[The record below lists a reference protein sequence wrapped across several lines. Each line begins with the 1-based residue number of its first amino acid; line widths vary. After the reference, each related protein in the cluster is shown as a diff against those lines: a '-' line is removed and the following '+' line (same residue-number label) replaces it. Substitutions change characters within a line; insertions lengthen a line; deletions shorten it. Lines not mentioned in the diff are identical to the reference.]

1 MVLDLHIK
9 HCAHRTNTFRVRGLG
24 VMADRRSPA
33 IASRTVRYATART
46 LRHALTGNDVIG
58 AGRAC

>member
-1 MVLDLHIK
+1 MILDLHIK

-33 IASRTVRYATART
+33 IVSGTVRYATART

-58 AGRAC
+58 ARRAC

>member
-1 MVLDLHIK
+1 MILDLHIK

-33 IASRTVRYATART
+33 IASGTVRYATART
-46 LRHALTGNDVIG
+46 LRHALTGNDVI
-58 AGRAC
+58 